1 MKLSEMIENLQKFMD
16 EHGDVDCWWAVDD
29 EGNEYK
35 EGIYEP
41 TLMYKNEY
49 GDAYCQKDIDD
60 EEVDINDVEKI
71 CIIN

>member
-1 MKLSEMIENLQKFMD
+1 MKLSEMIENLQNFMS

-29 EGNEYK
+29 EGNGYK
-35 EGIYEP
+35 EVTYEP

-49 GDAYCQKDIDD
+49 GDVYCQEDIDD
-60 EEVDINDVEKI
+60 EEVDINDVKKI